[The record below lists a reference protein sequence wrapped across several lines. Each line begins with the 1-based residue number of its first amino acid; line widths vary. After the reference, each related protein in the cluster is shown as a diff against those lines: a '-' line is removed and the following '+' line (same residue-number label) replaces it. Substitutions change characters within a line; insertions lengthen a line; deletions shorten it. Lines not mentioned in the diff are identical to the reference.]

1 MQLPTIFTCT
11 LFANDKPNKVPFP
24 FADRLEKGCSLRTV
38 RGAES
43 RILNITTRENRFAGL
58 SATGIHLWHLANIFT
73 RKNEKLAKTKSKMY
87 NHGFRQGKESN
98 ELYKQNISGIKCT
111 G

>member
-1 MQLPTIFTCT
+1 MIKFTYYKIVI
-11 LFANDKPNKVPFP
+11 D
-24 FADRLEKGCSLRTV
+24 
-38 RGAES
+38 
-43 RILNITTRENRFAGL
+43 ITTRENRFAGL

-73 RKNEKLAKTKSKMY
+73 RENEKLAKTKRKVY

-98 ELYKQNISGIKCT
+98 ELYKQNISGTKRT

>member
-1 MQLPTIFTCT
+1 MIKQKNRQMIKQKNIIDKLIIIIYYKIVINQILQPVKIVSLVFLRLAFIFGISPI
-11 LFANDKPNKVPFP
+11 FSH
-24 FADRLEKGCSLRTV
+24 EK
-38 RGAES
+38 
-43 RILNITTRENRFAGL
+43 I
-58 SATGIHLWHLANIFT
+58 
-73 RKNEKLAKTKSKMY
+73 EKLAKTKRKMY